1 MILKVA
7 GVIFCEILIYTL
19 LKQVRPEFAVLSEA
33 AAACVLIFMLGDE
46 LRSALSAFDGLL
58 EGTGFSG
65 SYISVLIKVLGISV
79 VTQFSADMCRDAGES
94 ALASKVEFAGK
105 IMITAASVPVI
116 KVFTETVAR
125 LVGSV

>member
-7 GVIFCEILIYTL
+7 GVIICEILIYTL

-33 AAACVLIFMLGDE
+33 AAACVLIFMLGDQ
-46 LRSALSAFDGLL
+46 LKTSLSAFDGLF
-58 EGTGFSG
+58 EGTGLSG
-65 SYISVLIKVLGISV
+65 GYISVLIKVLGISL
-79 VTQFSADMCRDAGES
+79 VTQFSSDMCRDAGES

-116 KVFTETVAR
+116 QTFTETVAR
-125 LVGSV
+125 VVGSV

>member
-7 GVIFCEILIYTL
+7 GVIICEVLIYTL

-46 LRSALSAFDGLL
+46 LRTALSAFDGLFD
-58 EGTGFSG
+58 GTGLSG
-65 SYISVLIKVLGISV
+65 AHVSVLIKVLGISL
-79 VTQFSADMCRDAGES
+79 VTQFSSDMCRDAGES

-116 KVFTETVAR
+116 KAFTETVAR

>member
-7 GVIFCEILIYTL
+7 GVILCEILVYTL
-19 LKQVRPEFAVLSEA
+19 LKQIRPEFAVISEA

-46 LRSALSAFDGLL
+46 LRGTLTAFEGMLDGSGLSSVHIA
-58 EGTGFSG
+58 
-65 SYISVLIKVLGISV
+65 VLIKALGIAV

-105 IMITAASVPVI
+105 LMITAAAVPVI
-116 KVFTETVAR
+116 KLFTETVAR